1 MAIVFDSDAGTITG
15 LSVGGLPDGIV
26 DSGTLAANSVDSAE
40 LVDGA
45 VDNSHLADN
54 AVDSDQLADN
64 AVGLAQMAS
73 GTDGNIITYD
83 TSGNP
88 AAVATGSSGQ
98 ILTSAGADA
107 VPAFEAA
114 AGGGKVL
121 QVVSANYATE
131 WSSSSTT
138 YTDTGLTATI
148 TPSATSS
155 KILVLCN
162 QNGCGKSQS
171 NAGLRLHLYRDAT
184 KLADFGE
191 DLGYTNTVQ
200 HWNMVGSASI
210 SYLDSPSSTSAVV
223 YKTQANNNSGA
234 GTAVRV
240 QNSETTS
247 TLTLIEI
254 GA

>member
-26 DSGTLAANSVDSAE
+26 DAGTLATNSVDSAE
-40 LVDGA
+40 LIDGSI
-45 VDNSHLADN
+45 DNSHIDA
-54 AVDSDQLADN
+54 
-64 AVGLAQMAS
+64 MAAS
-73 GTDGNIITYD
+73 KLTGALPAISATNL
-83 TSGNP
+83 TSIP
-88 AAVATGSSGQ
+88 AANITGTLPAISATN
-98 ILTSAGADA
+98 LTSIPAANITGTLPAISGANLT
-107 VPAFEAA
+107 
-114 AGGGKVL
+114 GISGGKVL

-191 DLGYTNTVQ
+191 DLGYTNTVEN
-200 HWNMVGSASI
+200 WNMVGSASI
-210 SYLDSPSSTSAVV
+210 SYLDSPGAESAVV

-234 GTAVRV
+234 GSTVRV